1 MEDPST
7 HSDADRELND
17 LRARAYGPDS
27 DIHTDPAARARLIE
41 LEAAHL
47 SIAATTPRI
56 DSGLALAAGA
66 GRPAAAAKVVAV
78 PDRAAPTDE
87 PQSNT
92 HPTMPSQRD
101 ARSLGHN
108 ATWRRRLALVA
119 GASVAVITL
128 FFFLTWLV
136 GPHPGA
142 TQHPIPVETE
152 FILADVLVNQGVNPD
167 IPTLHQYQSYRD
179 IKLGSLADERGY
191 LCLAAWEQGLS
202 GRFEY
207 QCAPPGIE
215 PLLDLK
221 KEPEGGD
228 GFGDWIP
235 EGSFVRFQLHG
246 AGVDVYLP
254 AASEPD

>member
-47 SIAATTPRI
+47 SIPATTPHI
-56 DSGLALAAGA
+56 DSGLAPAADV

-87 PQSNT
+87 PQSKT

-108 ATWRRRLALVA
+108 ATWMRRLALVA
-119 GASVAVITL
+119 GAGIAVVTV
-128 FFFLTWLV
+128 FFALTWLL
-136 GPHPGA
+136 GPHPDA
-142 TQHPIPVETE
+142 TQHPIPAETE
-152 FILADVLVNQGVNPD
+152 FPMEESLSNQGVNPD
-167 IPTLHQYQSYRD
+167 ISTIQQYQSYRGV
-179 IKLGSLADERGY
+179 KLWSVTNERGY

-202 GRFEY
+202 GLFVY

-215 PLLDLK
+215 PLVDLEA
-221 KEPEGGD
+221 EPD
-228 GFGDWIP
+228 GFGDWLP

-254 AASEPD
+254 PASEPD

>member
-7 HSDADRELND
+7 HPDIDRELND

-47 SIAATTPRI
+47 SIPATTPNI
-56 DSGLALAAGA
+56 DSGLPRAADV

-78 PDRAAPTDE
+78 PDRAAPSDE
-87 PQSNT
+87 PQSKT
-92 HPTMPSQRD
+92 HPTMTSHRD
-101 ARSLGHN
+101 VRSLGHN
-108 ATWRRRLALVA
+108 ATWMRRLALVGGA
-119 GASVAVITL
+119 GIAAVTV
-128 FFFLTWLV
+128 FFALTWLL
-136 GPHPGA
+136 GPHPDA

-152 FILADVLVNQGVNPD
+152 FSVADPLINEGVNPD
-167 IPTLHQYQSYRD
+167 ISTLQQYQSYRD
-179 IKLGSLADERGY
+179 VKLWSVTDERGY
-191 LCLAAWEQGLS
+191 LCLVAWEQGLS
-202 GRFEY
+202 GLFEY

-215 PLLDLK
+215 PLVDLVA
-221 KEPEGGD
+221 EPEGS
-228 GFGDWIP
+228 GFGDWLP

-254 AASEPD
+254 PGI